1 VIRGVPA
8 LLVLTAIAA
17 GCGDAPVYPYGPA
30 PPKNCPVST
39 LDGYAAVGGDV
50 NGVASPPTTGGG
62 SGPTMMV
69 NNDPVKLAELLQ
81 SPDPLVIYVN
91 GMLSPPD
98 TIRVTLDKDARGGN
112 KTLIGV
118 GANSGLTGAGL
129 DLEYSDNIIV
139 RNLKISKVVIGE
151 GDAITLLNSHHV
163 WIDHCDLSSDRDDT
177 TAGYDGLVDITHG
190 SSFITVSWTMFHDH
204 GDTSLVGH
212 TADVSQMEEDAALSV
227 TYHHNGFYRVASGP
241 RVRWGNAH
249 VFNNRFQDVNVFGV
263 VSASDALVR
272 LENNLFELVPR
283 LPLATTYQDPLS
295 GMMTEDGDQ
304 FSSSG
309 PIDIIQPSVTPP
321 PLPYSWTT
329 DGVDSAASLVDKCAG
344 TGMLNFGP

>member
-1 VIRGVPA
+1 MIRGVPA
-8 LLVLTAIAA
+8 LLALTAIAA
-17 GCGDAPVYPYGPA
+17 GCGDARVYPYSPA

-50 NGVASPPTTGGG
+50 NGVSTPPTTGGG
-62 SGPTMMV
+62 NGQTMTV
-69 NNDPVKLAELLQ
+69 NDPLKLAELLQ

-91 GMLSPPD
+91 GMLSPSD
-98 TIRVTLDKDARGGN
+98 TIKVTLDKDARGGN
-112 KTLIGV
+112 KTLIGI

-129 DLEYSDNIIV
+129 DLGYSDNIIV
-139 RNLKISKVVIGE
+139 RNLKISKVFIGE
-151 GDAITLLNSHHV
+151 GDAITLLNTHHV

-177 TAGYDGLVDITHG
+177 TSGYDGLVDITHG

-212 TADVSQMEEDAALSV
+212 TNDATQMAEDAALSV
-227 TYHHNGFYRVASGP
+227 TYHHNGFYHVASGP

-249 VFNNRFQDVNVFGV
+249 VFNNRFQDVTVFGV
-263 VSASDALVR
+263 VSACDALVR
-272 LENNLFELVPR
+272 VENNYFELVR
-283 LPLATTYQDPLS
+283 NLPLATTYGDPLS
-295 GMMTEDGDQ
+295 GTMTEDGDV

-321 PLPYSWTT
+321 PLPYSWMT
-329 DGVDSAASLVDKCAG
+329 DSVDRAATRVDQCAG
-344 TGMLNFGP
+344 TGMFNFGP